1 MNRALWLPCVLVA
14 ACGEPPPPAAPA
26 TLKVQAP
33 KLRPFLA
40 ELQARSAAWAPPNDA
55 TQRELRELGDIALQL
70 MPADQRTAARAE
82 RSLLEHKDAWF
93 VLEPAL
99 LHEQVAVRRR
109 AAWLCGRSNQTAL
122 QLPLLLR
129 LKYELDAENLVWIA
143 DALLRLGNDTGLA
156 WLDAAIGAEA
166 TAQRAGQLAVE
177 ALRARGATLADEP
190 TWADVQT
197 ALRER
202 TAKWLATG
210 VPSLPDAPPPEPVQL
225 AARLATH
232 LATTQGTQLR
242 PVDDAR
248 YVLRRAGRLGLP
260 MLSEALTATEHYL
273 RTMALQVLAELG
285 PTANSTV
292 DAVLPLLGDPFTA
305 PYAVRTLGEIGGE
318 KALPQLRSALDTS
331 DSELRAAAAQ
341 ALGLLGDRT
350 GVPALQAR
358 LRDGNETTDVRVS
371 AAFGLRC
378 FGDDAEAEAYLAER
392 EAKQDYHQPM
402 LVRLRERLAA
412 RAK

>member
-1 MNRALWLPCVLVA
+1 MSTSQT
-14 ACGEPPPPAAPA
+14 PAASTA
-26 TLKVQAP
+26 GHTAD
-33 KLRPFLA
+33 
-40 ELQARSAAWAPPNDA
+40 AR
-55 TQRELRELGDIALQL
+55 T
-70 MPADQRTAARAE
+70 TTRAE
-82 RSLLEHKDAWF
+82 RSLLEHADAWF
-93 VLEPAL
+93 VLEPAM
-99 LHEQVAVRRR
+99 LHEQIAVRRR
-109 AAWLCGRSNQTAL
+109 AAWLCGRSGQTVL

-129 LKYELDAENLVWIA
+129 LKYELDPETVVWVA

-177 ALRARGATLADEP
+177 ALRARGAALADEP
-190 TWADVQT
+190 TWADVQQ

-210 VPSLPDAPPPEPVQL
+210 EPSLPDVPKPEPVQL

-248 YVLRRAGRLGLP
+248 YVLKRAGRLGLP
-260 MLSEALTATEHYL
+260 MLAEALGASEHYL
-273 RTMALQVLAELG
+273 RTMALQVLADLG
-285 PTANSTV
+285 PTAHSTV

-305 PYAVRTLGEIGGE
+305 SYAVRALGEIGGD
-318 KALPQLRSALDTS
+318 KALQQLREALDTS

-350 GVPALQAR
+350 SIPALQAR
-358 LRDGNETTDVRVS
+358 LRDAQETMDVRVG

-378 FGDDAEAEAYLAER
+378 FGADAEAEAYLTER
-392 EAKQDYHQPM
+392 EAKKDYHEPM